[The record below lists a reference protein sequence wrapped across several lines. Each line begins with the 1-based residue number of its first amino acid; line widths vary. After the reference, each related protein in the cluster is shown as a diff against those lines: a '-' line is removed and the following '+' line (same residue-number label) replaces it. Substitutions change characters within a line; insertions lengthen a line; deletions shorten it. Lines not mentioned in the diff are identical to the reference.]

1 MTTKPNIPQAGGNA
15 GMVGPVLIAVAL
27 AVFATLPLWAEKGLV
42 FLAGIVM
49 AQIVFALAFNL
60 IFGLTGLVSFGQA
73 AFFAAGAYASAW
85 LARMAPDLPFFLTL
99 AFGGAVGAVLAWV
112 IGLVAL
118 RRASGI
124 YFAILTLAL
133 GQLVYTAI
141 GKTTALGRED
151 GLIGIARP
159 VLDFGLFRINLAAGD
174 NYYYLILVAS
184 VVLIFCLWWVWHGS
198 LGRILSAI
206 RQEPERVRFLGVNV
220 RRYREYAFVI
230 SGTVTAL
237 AGALMAPWSQ
247 IITPMIAHWS
257 YSALPILFCLLG
269 GSARF
274 WGPAVGAVVFAG
286 LEHSTRTMVGMA
298 ELVVGGALL
307 VVVLAMPGGIL
318 GALAALRQK
327 YVTDRRGAA
336 E

>member
-1 MTTKPNIPQAGGNA
+1 MAPITSGRAAPAAPGAA
-15 GMVGPVLIAVAL
+15 FALVLLVG
-27 AVFATLPLWAEKGLV
+27 FATLPLWADKGLV

-49 AQIVFALAFNL
+49 VQIVFALSFNL
-60 IFGLTGLVSFGQA
+60 LFGLTGLVSFGQA

-85 LARMAPDLPFFLTL
+85 VAQAAPALPFGLSII
-99 AFGGAVGAVLAWV
+99 FGGAVGAVLSV
-112 IGLVAL
+112 LVGLVAL

-133 GQLVYTAI
+133 GQLVFTLI

-151 GLIGIARP
+151 GMVGIVRP
-159 VLDFGLFRINLAAGD
+159 NLDFGLFAVDLGQGD
-174 NYYYLILVAS
+174 RYYWLILVVAA
-184 VVLIFCLWWVWHGS
+184 VLVAALWRVWHGS
-198 LGRILSAI
+198 LGRLLSAV
-206 RQEPERVRFLGVNV
+206 RQEPDRVRFLGVDV
-220 RRYREYAFVI
+220 RRHREIAFAI

-237 AGALMAPWSQ
+237 AGAVMAPWSQ
-247 IITPMIAHWS
+247 IITPMLAHWS

-269 GSARF
+269 GAARF
-274 WGPAVGAVVFAG
+274 WGPAVGAIVFAW

-318 GALAALRQK
+318 GSL
-327 YVTDRRGAA
+327 GAA
-336 E
+336 VRRLMAGRQGTENG

>member
-1 MTTKPNIPQAGGNA
+1 MIAKSNTPQSGLSAA
-15 GMVGPVLIAVAL
+15 FVVGL
-27 AVFATLPLWAEKGLV
+27 AFLLFATLPFWAEKGLV

-49 AQIVFALAFNL
+49 VQIVFALAFNL
-60 IFGLTGLVSFGQA
+60 MFGLTGLVSFGQA

-85 LARMAPDLPFFLTL
+85 LARTAPDLPFFLSI
-99 AFGGAVGAVLAWV
+99 AFGGAVGAVLAV
-112 IGLVAL
+112 IIGLVAL

-133 GQLVYTAI
+133 GQLIYTVI

-159 VLDFGLFRINLAAGD
+159 TLNFGLFETDLSQGD
-174 NYYYLILVAS
+174 SYYYLILVTSA
-184 VVLIFCLWWVWHGS
+184 VMILGLWWVWHGS

-220 RRYREYAFVI
+220 RRFREYAFVI
-230 SGTVTAL
+230 SATVTAL
-237 AGALMAPWSQ
+237 AGAMMAPWSQ

-269 GSARF
+269 GSSRF
-274 WGPAVGAVVFAG
+274 WGPAVGAIVFAG
-286 LEHSTRTMVGMA
+286 LEHSTRAMVGMA

-307 VVVLAMPGGIL
+307 IVVLAMPGGIL
-318 GALAALRQK
+318 GTLAGLRQRL
-327 YVTDRRGAA
+327 TGNDRRERAQ
-336 E
+336 

>member
-1 MTTKPNIPQAGGNA
+1 MPHPPQSRPFGVLTPLAAGL
-15 GMVGPVLIAVAL
+15 VLAA
-27 AVFATLPLWAEKGLV
+27 FATLPFWAGKGLV
-42 FLAGIVM
+42 FLAGIVLV
-49 AQIVFALAFNL
+49 QIVFALSFNL
-60 IFGLTGLVSFGQA
+60 MFGLTGLVSFGQA

-85 LARMAPDLPFFLTL
+85 LARSAPGLPFILSI
-99 AFGGAVGAVLAWV
+99 AFGAAVGAALSFL

-133 GQLVYTAI
+133 GQLIYTVI

-159 VLDFGLFRINLAAGD
+159 VLDFGLFRVDLATGD
-174 NYYYLILVAS
+174 RYYFLLVVAAAIIS
-184 VVLIFCLWWVWHGS
+184 GALWWVWHGS
-198 LGRILSAI
+198 LGRILAAI
-206 RQEPERVRFLGVNV
+206 RQEPERVRFLGVDV
-220 RRYREYAFVI
+220 RRHREYAFLI
-230 SGTVTAL
+230 SGTMTAL

-274 WGPAVGAVVFAG
+274 WGPAVGAIVFAG
-286 LEHSTRTMVGMA
+286 LEHGTRNMTGMA

-307 VVVLAMPGGIL
+307 LVVLAMPGGIL
-318 GALAALRQK
+318 GTLARLSGRPARE
-327 YVTDRRGAA
+327 GAR
-336 E
+336 

>member
-1 MTTKPNIPQAGGNA
+1 MTTKSQNPQFA
-15 GMVGPVLIAVAL
+15 VLTPLVLVL
-27 AVFATLPLWAEKGLV
+27 AFTIFATLPLWAEKGLI
-42 FLAGIVM
+42 FLAGIVLM
-49 AQIVFALAFNL
+49 QIVFALAFNL
-60 IFGLTGLVSFGQA
+60 MFGLTGLVSFGQA

-85 LARMAPDLPFFLTL
+85 LARAAPDLPFFLSI
-99 AFGGAVGAVLAWV
+99 AFGGAVGAVLAVV

-133 GQLVYTAI
+133 GQLVYTII

-151 GLIGIARP
+151 GLIGIVRP
-159 VLDFGLFRINLAAGD
+159 ELNFGFFTINLARGD
-174 NYYYLILVAS
+174 TYYYLILFAA
-184 VVLIFCLWWVWHGS
+184 VVMIVGLWWIWHGS
-198 LGRILSAI
+198 LGRILAAI
-206 RQEPERVRFLGVNV
+206 RQEPERVRFLGVDV

-274 WGPAVGAVVFAG
+274 WGPAVGAIVFAG

-307 VVVLAMPGGIL
+307 IVVLAMPGGIL
-318 GALAALRQK
+318 GTFALLKQK
-327 YVTDRRGAA
+327 YFTDRQGAGQ
-336 E
+336 